1 MDKILE
7 YEKAPKEIIERLAI
21 LKEHRQHV
29 ATDKD
34 MMRLEGK
41 IDTSVEMLKGFI
53 QDAVSQSEIRTLKQ
67 FVRSWTTGAAIVIP
81 VLTGIIIAFLNF
93 ILPK

>member
-41 IDTSVEMLKGFI
+41 IDTSVEMLKGFK

-93 ILPK
+93 VLPK

>member
-1 MDKILE
+1 MDNILE

-21 LKEHRQHV
+21 LEEHRQHV

-34 MMRLEGK
+34 MMRIEGK

>member
-1 MDKILE
+1 MDKKLE
-7 YEKAPKEIIERLAI
+7 YEKAPKEIVERLAI
-21 LKEHRQHV
+21 LEEHRQHV

-67 FVRSWTTGAAIVIP
+67 FVRSWTTGAALVIP
-81 VLTGIIIAFLNF
+81 LLTGLIVVFLTY

>member
-1 MDKILE
+1 MDTILE

-21 LKEHRQHV
+21 LEEHRQHV

-53 QDAVSQSEIRTLKQ
+53 QDAVFQSEIGTLKQ

-93 ILPK
+93 ILPE

>member
-1 MDKILE
+1 MDTILE

-21 LKEHRQHV
+21 LEEHRQHV

-93 ILPK
+93 ILPE